1 VSSVVLE
8 VKNLH
13 VRFPVH
19 GGILQRK
26 VADVRAVDGVS
37 FTVNR
42 GETLG
47 LVGES
52 GCGKT
57 TVGRALI
64 NILSHVAPGVE
75 VEGEVNYVDANGNKT
90 NLLALSRSEMV
101 RFRSKIQ
108 MIFQDPYSSLNA
120 RLSVKQIIAEPLEI
134 HQPELTPAQVDDKVR
149 WLLERVGLQPEYALR
164 FPHEFSGGQRQRIG
178 IARALATNPDVI
190 ICDEPV
196 SALDVSVQ
204 AQVIN
209 LMEDLQKE
217 FGMSYLFIAHD
228 LSVVYHISQRIAVM
242 YLGNMVEIGTADD
255 VYFEPVH
262 PYSRALLSAVPEPD
276 PTRRDKKRI
285 VLQGDIPTPLNKP
298 SGCSFRTRCPIARPE
313 CAQDAPVMITAPNGS
328 SVACPYTTEHR

>member
-1 VSSVVLE
+1 
-8 VKNLH
+8 
-13 VRFPVH
+13 
-19 GGILQRK
+19 
-26 VADVRAVDGVS
+26 
-37 FTVNR
+37 
-42 GETLG
+42 
-47 LVGES
+47 
-52 GCGKT
+52 
-57 TVGRALI
+57 
-64 NILSHVAPGVE
+64 
-75 VEGEVNYVDANGNKT
+75 
-90 NLLALSRSEMV
+90 
-101 RFRSKIQ
+101 
-108 MIFQDPYSSLNA
+108 
-120 RLSVKQIIAEPLEI
+120 
-134 HQPELTPAQVDDKVR
+134 
-149 WLLERVGLQPEYALR
+149 
-164 FPHEFSGGQRQRIG
+164 
-178 IARALATNPDVI
+178 LATNPDVI

-328 SVACPYTTEHR
+328 SVACPYTT

>member
-1 VSSVVLE
+1 MSQPLLE
-8 VKNLH
+8 VKNLS

-19 GGILQRK
+19 GGVFQRK
-26 VADVRAVDGVS
+26 VAEVRAVDDIS
-37 FTVNR
+37 FTINR
-42 GETLG
+42 GETVG

-64 NILSHVAPGVE
+64 NILRHISPGVE
-75 VEGEVNYVDANGNKT
+75 LSGEVIYVEKDGT
-90 NLLALSRSEMV
+90 RTDLLALSKSDMV
-101 RFRSKIQ
+101 RYRSKIQ

-120 RLSVKQIIAEPLEI
+120 RMSVKQIVGEPLEI
-134 HQPELTPAQVDDKVR
+134 HHPEMSKKEVEDKVL
-149 WLLERVGLQPEYALR
+149 WLLERVGLQPEYAGR
-164 FPHEFSGGQRQRIG
+164 YPHEFSGGQRQRIG
-178 IARALATNPDVI
+178 IARSLSTNPDLI

-242 YLGNMVEIGTADD
+242 YLGSMVEIGSADN
-255 VYFEPVH
+255 VYFDPTH
-262 PYSRALLSAVPEPD
+262 PYSRALISAVPEPD

-298 SGCSFRTRCPIARPE
+298 SGCGFRTRCPMATPA
-313 CAQDAPVMITAPNGS
+313 CAAAVPALELKNSGAL
-328 SVACPYTTEHR
+328 VACPLVD